1 MLIERLFGGE
11 VMEFLCKNHWTE
23 TFFEAQHCIC
33 SVLVCDTLVC
43 AARGRERAVSRPQH
57 SRALRY
63 ENSKHT
69 ISRFNQNFIELVHS
83 SQWHDRSTA
92 LSHLRKIY
100 HTKLYLSD
108 LRKHNKASNIART
121 QTLYGVET
129 KENKQKR
136 KQDEKTVIPTSLNC
150 KTLLGPKSLCCL
162 RENVFNMG
170 QRSPSHSI
178 SAWECSA
185 FALAHSTPRFTHGVD
200 WAPPIR

>member
-1 MLIERLFGGE
+1 MSAYSAAKWWNFYVKITEQRHFSKPNIVFARCSCVIRLFVLRGGE
-11 VMEFLCKNHWTE
+11 S
-23 TFFEAQHCIC
+23 A
-33 SVLVCDTLVC
+33 
-43 AARGRERAVSRPQH
+43 AVSRPQH

-63 ENSKHT
+63 ENSEHT

-92 LSHLRKIY
+92 LSHSRKIY

-170 QRSPSHSI
+170 QKSPSHSI